1 MNSNSNS
8 DIRVIKRLKIVNYL
22 HENGIDYDYSRVD
35 YMNPKYKVFI
45 YKRTDKLNQLMD
57 KFYENENKK

>member
-1 MNSNSNS
+1 MNNNS
-8 DIRVIKRLKIVNYL
+8 DIRVVKRLKIVNYL
-22 HENGIDYDYSRVD
+22 HEHGIDYNYSRID

-57 KFYENENKK
+57 KFYEDENKK